1 MKCPQCNLENRAE
14 AIFCKECGHGLAVK
28 CPSCSNITPGS
39 AKFCDHCG
47 RNLQN
52 LQALEDRFEKAYG
65 GLSVSEMGLREA
77 REMFEKI
84 YLEKK
89 LEEFDWNISRL
100 AEAIGIERSNL
111 HRKIKRY
118 KLKAPFEKQEPLL

>member
-1 MKCPQCNLENRAE
+1 MKCPKCNLENREE
-14 AIFCKECGHGLAVK
+14 AIFCKECGQGLAIK
-28 CPSCSNITPGS
+28 CPGCGNVTPGV
-39 AKFCDHCG
+39 AKFCDQCG
-47 RNLQN
+47 RSLQN
-52 LQALEDRFEKAYG
+52 LQELKDRFEKAYG
-65 GLSVSEMGLREA
+65 GLPVTEMGLREA

-118 KLKAPFEKQEPLL
+118 KLKAPFEKQETLL

>member
-1 MKCPQCNLENRAE
+1 MKCPQCNLENREE

-39 AKFCDHCG
+39 AKFCDQCG

-52 LQALEDRFEKAYG
+52 LQELEDRFEKAYG
-65 GLSVSEMGLREA
+65 GLSVTEMGLREA

-118 KLKAPFEKQEPLL
+118 KLKAPFEKQETLL